1 MKTRLFNSQRFSAL
15 IHSATSTFIL
25 SIELTLG
32 TATQALAQET
42 ASPKSTLT
50 KEAVLNMSIDQ
61 LGDLSFED
69 LLLAVDL
76 LRLTTWTSSTPS

>member
-25 SIELTLG
+25 SIALTLG

-42 ASPKSTLT
+42 ASPKSKLT
-50 KEAVLNMSIDQ
+50 KERNRKI
-61 LGDLSFED
+61 
-69 LLLAVDL
+69 
-76 LRLTTWTSSTPS
+76 RLKVTREEAAFRRRWV